1 MKRALLLLN
10 MGGPRNL
17 GEVEVF
23 LKNMFNDP
31 CILSVKNPTLRK
43 ILAFFIT
50 KARVKTARK
59 NYEKI
64 GGKSPL
70 CEITQSLCDKIS
82 LHGKF
87 GAVDFAMN
95 YTPPFSKETLKKY
108 ENFGEIVLFPLYPHR
123 SITTITSSL
132 NEIYKA
138 ADELKFKGNFRV
150 ASPFFDSDEYADI
163 VVSSITDKIVGA
175 DISDVTLIFSAH
187 SLPQSIIAS
196 GDLYEADVIFQVE
209 KLTRILKERGIK
221 FKEINLAYQSRLG
234 PVKWLEPSLNE
245 ALEKCENK
253 KALIYP
259 ISFCIDNSETIF
271 ELAIE
276 YKRIADELGF
286 KFYDV
291 VGCPNDGE
299 NFAKFILNRAEE

>member
-17 GEVEVF
+17 DEVEVF

-31 CILSVKNPTLRK
+31 CILSVKNPILRK

-82 LHGKF
+82 LYGKF
-87 GAVDFAMN
+87 AAVDFAMN

-163 VVSSITDKIVGA
+163 VVSSITDKIAGA

-196 GDLYEADVIFQVE
+196 GDLYEEDVIFQVE

-245 ALEKCENK
+245 ALGKCENK

-276 YKRIADELGF
+276 YKRVADELGF

>member
-17 GEVEVF
+17 DEVEVF

-31 CILSVKNPTLRK
+31 CILSVKNPILRK

-82 LHGKF
+82 LYGKF
-87 GAVDFAMN
+87 AAVDFAMN

-163 VVSSITDKIVGA
+163 VVSSITDKIAGA

-245 ALEKCENK
+245 ALGKCENK

-276 YKRIADELGF
+276 YKRVADELGF

>member
-17 GEVEVF
+17 DEVEVF

-31 CILSVKNPTLRK
+31 CILSVKNPILRK

-82 LHGKF
+82 LYGKF
-87 GAVDFAMN
+87 AAVDFAMN

-108 ENFGEIVLFPLYPHR
+108 ENFGEIILFPLYPHR

-163 VVSSITDKIVGA
+163 VVSSITDKIAGA

-271 ELAIE
+271 ELVIE
-276 YKRIADELGF
+276 YKRVADELGF

-299 NFAKFILNRAEE
+299 NFAKFILNCAEE

>member
-31 CILSVKNPTLRK
+31 CILSVKNPILRK

-163 VVSSITDKIVGA
+163 VVSSITDKIAGA

-259 ISFCIDNSETIF
+259 VSFCIDNSETIF
-271 ELAIE
+271 ELVIE
-276 YKRIADELGF
+276 YKRVADELGF

-291 VGCPNDGE
+291 VDCPNDGE
-299 NFAKFILNRAEE
+299 NFAKFILNRTEE

>member
-43 ILAFFIT
+43 FLAFFIT

-82 LHGKF
+82 LYEKF
-87 GAVDFAMN
+87 DAVDFAMN

-163 VVSSITDKIVGA
+163 VVSSITDKIAGA

-187 SLPQSIIAS
+187 SLPQSIIAN

-245 ALEKCENK
+245 VLEKCENK

-259 ISFCIDNSETIF
+259 VSFCIDNSETIF
-271 ELAIE
+271 ELVIE

-291 VGCPNDGE
+291 VGCPNDSE

>member
-17 GEVEVF
+17 DEVEVF

-31 CILSVKNPTLRK
+31 CILSVKNPILRK

-82 LHGKF
+82 LYGKF
-87 GAVDFAMN
+87 AAVDFAMN

-108 ENFGEIVLFPLYPHR
+108 ENFGEIILFPLYPHR

-163 VVSSITDKIVGA
+163 VVSSITDKIAGA

-245 ALEKCENK
+245 ALGKCENK

-276 YKRIADELGF
+276 YKRVADELGF

>member
-82 LHGKF
+82 LYEKF
-87 GAVDFAMN
+87 DAVDFAMN

-108 ENFGEIVLFPLYPHR
+108 ENFDEIVLFPLYPHR

-163 VVSSITDKIVGA
+163 VVSSITDKIAGA

-271 ELAIE
+271 ELVIE

>member
-50 KARVKTARK
+50 KARIKTARK

-108 ENFGEIVLFPLYPHR
+108 ENFGEIFLFPLYPHR

-138 ADELKFKGNFRV
+138 ADELEFKGNFRV
-150 ASPFFDSDEYADI
+150 ASPFFDSDEYANI
-163 VVSSITDKIVGA
+163 VASSITDKIAGA

-187 SLPQSIIAS
+187 SLPQSIITS

-245 ALEKCENK
+245 VLEKCENK

-276 YKRIADELGF
+276 YKRVADELGF

>member
-31 CILSVKNPTLRK
+31 CILSVKNPILRK

-163 VVSSITDKIVGA
+163 VVSSIADKIAGA

-245 ALEKCENK
+245 ALEKCKNK

-271 ELAIE
+271 ELVIE